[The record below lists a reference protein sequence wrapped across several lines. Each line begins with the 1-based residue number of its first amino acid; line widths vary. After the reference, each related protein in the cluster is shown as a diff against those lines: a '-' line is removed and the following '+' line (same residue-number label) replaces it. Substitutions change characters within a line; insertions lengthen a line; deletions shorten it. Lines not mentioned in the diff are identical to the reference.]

1 MNSAES
7 GTSMQ
12 LPFAKWH
19 GIGNVY
25 LLVREEDLPMQ
36 HDGTRGLSPM
46 QVQVLCDRNFGLG
59 SDGIL
64 VLGAS
69 DIADARMLI
78 HNPDAS
84 MAEMCGNG
92 IRMAARFLV
101 EHQLVPGS
109 TFSIETA
116 GGVMRPTVHEDGTV
130 RVDMGIA
137 TTEGIDTITLAD
149 GTALTGRVVSMGNPH
164 FVVLQDPDDID
175 IDVVGPP
182 AEHHTRFPNRSNIEF
197 IAVDA
202 PQDVRMR
209 VWERGVGE
217 TLACGTG
224 ACAVGVTSVLDHGA
238 VSPVLVH
245 LRGGDLQIEVD
256 DDLHVF
262 MTGPAAEVCRGT
274 IDLDAVIAASPYT
287 TTEEIH
293 V

>member
-1 MNSAES
+1 
-7 GTSMQ
+7 MQ
-12 LPFAKWH
+12 LNFAKWH

-25 LLVREEDLPMQ
+25 LLVREEDLPIQ
-36 HDGTRGLSPM
+36 SDGTRGLSPR
-46 QVQVLCDRNFGLG
+46 QVQVLCDRNFGVG

-64 VLGAS
+64 VLGPS
-69 DIADARMLI
+69 DVADARMLI

-101 EHQLVPGS
+101 EHQLVSGT

-116 GGVMRPTVHEDGTV
+116 GGVMRPTVFDDGTV

-137 TTEGIDTITLAD
+137 TTEGIDTITLPS
-149 GTALTGRVVSMGNPH
+149 GEVLTGRLVSMGNPH
-164 FVVLQDPDDID
+164 FVVEQHPDDVELE
-175 IDVVGPP
+175 VVGPA
-182 AEHHTRFPNRSNIEF
+182 AEHHERFPNRSNIEF
-197 IAVDA
+197 IAIDA
-202 PQDVRMR
+202 PHEVRMR

-238 VSPVLVH
+238 ASPVLVH
-245 LRGGDLQIEVD
+245 LRGGDLQIDVG

-262 MTGPAAEVCRGT
+262 MTGPAAEICRGT
-274 IDLDAVIAASPYT
+274 INLDAVVAASPST

-293 V
+293 A